1 MRLTASERAERRE
14 AFRRMGAA
22 GKIDYILSYYKLPIV
37 LTLLFAYVLCYGA
50 YRHFSRKEVL
60 LYVACANVALGE
72 DTREALSGGFVR
84 ASGGDTRTQTVSL
97 YRELYLSGNPA
108 LVNHEY
114 AYASR
119 LKLLAAIDA
128 RQLDLVLMNRE
139 AYDLLSEGGYLLEL
153 SSRLDSESLR
163 GFLTENSVILEDN
176 SLDLALGEAETY
188 QATTVREANAL
199 EVTQFPLFRHAGFTD
214 SVFLGVVPGSPRMAA
229 ALDYIAYLY
238 TWHM

>member
-1 MRLTASERAERRE
+1 MRLTADERAERRE

-22 GKIDYILSYYKLPIV
+22 GKADYILSYYKLPLV
-37 LTLLFAYVLCYGA
+37 LALLLAYALCYGA

-60 LYVACANVALGE
+60 LYVACANVALGGDME
-72 DTREALSGGFVR
+72 EALSGGFVR
-84 ASGGDTRTQTVSL
+84 ASGGDVRKETVYL
-97 YRELYLSGNPA
+97 YRELYLSDDPA

-119 LKLLAAIDA
+119 LKLLAAVDA
-128 RQLDLVLMNRE
+128 GQLDLVLMNRE

-153 SSRLDSESLR
+153 SPLLDSESLR

-176 SLDLALGEAETY
+176 SLDIALGEAEDY

-199 EVTQFPLFRHAGFTD
+199 EVTQFPLFRGAGFTD
-214 SVFLGVVPGSPRMAA
+214 SVFLGLVPGSPRMAA
-229 ALDYIAYLY
+229 ALKYLAYLY
-238 TWHM
+238 A